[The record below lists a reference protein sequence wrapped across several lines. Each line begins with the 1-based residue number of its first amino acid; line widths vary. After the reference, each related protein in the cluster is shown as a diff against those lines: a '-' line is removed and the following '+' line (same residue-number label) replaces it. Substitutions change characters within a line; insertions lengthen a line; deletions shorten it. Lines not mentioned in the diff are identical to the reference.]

1 MGYDKRITEL
11 NGLTTIADNDLFAV
25 VDVSAGE
32 TKKVTLDNLKEN
44 LPGSSTTL
52 TGNTYMVPQFLT
64 ISGSNS
70 SPYPE
75 YFLTGSSYENTSMIK
90 VFWTGGNGEA
100 HLILP
105 DATTETN
112 QYRAIRLTM
121 DENFASNDK
130 AKLFGDS
137 SLGQTLDGSSDGYT
151 MDRAF
156 EGIMVWSNGSNWIRI
171 QTKA

>member
-1 MGYDKRITEL
+1 MADKRITQL
-11 NGLTTIADNDLFAV
+11 NSLDTIADNDLFAV
-25 VDVSAGE
+25 VDVSDNE
-32 TKKVTLDNLKEN
+32 TKRVSLEALKEN

-52 TGNTYMVPQFLT
+52 TGNTYIVPEFLT

-75 YFLTGSSYENTSMIK
+75 YYLTGSSYENTSMIK

-105 DATTETN
+105 DATTDTN

-121 DENFASNDK
+121 DVNFASNDK
-130 AKLFGDS
+130 AKLYGDPA
-137 SLGQTLDGSSDGYT
+137 LGQTLDGSSDGYT
-151 MDRAF
+151 LDKAF
-156 EGIMVWSNGSNWIRI
+156 EGIMVWSDGSNWIRI